1 MTQLLSSEIGSGSY
15 QQDDIQFLL
24 RPLKIPPTQVA
35 QKEYLIQSG
44 QRHYSEMISVEHPPS
59 ATHQAIF
66 EQALAQGGER
76 MAQAVQSL
84 ALALLPYQIDGQL
97 TLLSLVRAGVPLG
110 VLLTRALRDMGIT
123 VAHYGISIIRDRG
136 IDVQAIHDICQV
148 HAPQSLIFV
157 DGWTGKGAIA
167 KELAHTLAT
176 HTQYAIEPRLVTL
189 TDPCGVA
196 WLAAADDDWL
206 IPSGILGATVSGLVS
221 RSIWPQERG
230 WHGCVRCDDLQPFD
244 NSRYFVETV
253 NHLRQQLAPQK
264 AAIWPESH
272 RKDLQITSQRLIADI
287 ATRFEVS
294 NINRIKPGIAEATR
308 AVMRRVPEQVL
319 VSSKQDND
327 VRLLVQLAQQ
337 VGVSVEEVGQQLY
350 PYRALTIIKK
360 VGS

>member
-1 MTQLLSSEIGSGSY
+1 MTQLITSDIGSGSY
-15 QQDDIQFLL
+15 QHSDIQFLL
-24 RPLKIPPTQVA
+24 RPLTISPTDVA
-35 QKEYLIQSG
+35 QKERLIQSG
-44 QRHYSEMISVEHPPS
+44 QRHYSEMISTENPPS

-84 ALALLPYQIDGQL
+84 ALVLLPYQVNGQL

-110 VLLTRALRDMGIT
+110 VLLTRALRDMGLS
-123 VAHYGISIIRDRG
+123 VAHYGVSIIRDRG
-136 IDVQAIHDICQV
+136 IDVQAINDICQV
-148 HAPQSLIFV
+148 HSPQSLIFV

-176 HTQYAIEPRLVTL
+176 QITYPIEPRLVTL

-221 RSIWPQERG
+221 RSIWPQEAG
-230 WHGCVRCDDLQPFD
+230 WHGCVRCDHLQAED
-244 NSRYFVETV
+244 KSRYFVDV
-253 NHLRQQLAPQK
+253 VDKLRKQLAPQD
-264 AAIWPESH
+264 AAVWTMSH
-272 RKDLQITSQRLIADI
+272 RQTLQAASQQVISTIAQRFDIT
-287 ATRFEVS
+287 

-308 AVMRRVPEQVL
+308 AVMRRVPEHVL
-319 VSSKQDND
+319 VRNKQDND

-337 VGVSVEEVGQQLY
+337 AGVNVEEVGQKLH

-360 VGS
+360 VG